1 MPLPGDSKYI
11 LQVVYNTG
19 LHDEREVHEMVAQ
32 MTGLR
37 MKQISQW
44 FRTKRW
50 QDRQKNRT
58 VPTRDNPRV
67 TKETCYKIQGEWNAE
82 NRKILEV
89 CFNSGFCTT
98 ENFGFLETLTKL
110 TKTQI
115 SNWARQRRW
124 RLKKQAAAEKADS
137 CDVAF
142 IGRKRKLKDTFTD
155 AFTSSKKFVHSD
167 EELLIDEVALN
178 ILANAFEEGCL
189 DEVDNY
195 DTIALLAG
203 CLVGDIKGYLQYN
216 NFF

>member
-19 LHDEREVHEMVAQ
+19 LHDEREVHEMVSQ

-50 QDRQKNRT
+50 QDRQKRKT
-58 VPTRDNPRV
+58 VPTRTSPRQ
-67 TKETCYKIQGEWNAE
+67 TKETCFKVQGEWNAE

-98 ENFGFLETLTKL
+98 DNFGFLETLTKL
-110 TKTQI
+110 TKQQI
-115 SNWARQRRW
+115 SNWTRQRRW
-124 RLKKQAAAEKADS
+124 RLKKQAAAEKVDS
-137 CDVAF
+137 CDVTF
-142 IGRKRKLKDTFTD
+142 LGRKRKLKDDFIV
-155 AFTSSKKFVHSD
+155 SKKFMHSD
-167 EELLIDEVALN
+167 ESDEEIDEVALN
-178 ILANAFEEGCL
+178 ILTNAFEEGCL
-189 DEVDNY
+189 DEIDNY
-195 DTIALLAG
+195 DTVALLAG

-216 NFF
+216 QEYVL